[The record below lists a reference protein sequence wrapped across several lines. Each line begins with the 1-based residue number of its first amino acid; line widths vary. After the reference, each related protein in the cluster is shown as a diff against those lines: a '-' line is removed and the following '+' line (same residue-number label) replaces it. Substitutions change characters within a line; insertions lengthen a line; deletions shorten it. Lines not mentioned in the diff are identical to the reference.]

1 MNEQSI
7 QKQYNQIVSLLED
20 KRLKEALVQLD
31 AFLYNSNDW
40 SLRNRLEQIQTSY
53 QYMLQYMKLGMKDPE
68 RQKLYRQLLA
78 DTWEIAD
85 QTRIAL
91 LDEISTHYY
100 HSLRRNPNQLP
111 KAYDLSGQQ
120 KILEGFADEM
130 AVSQLANYQG
140 LDAILRRH
148 EETHQVMFLTTWSN
162 SSWTLEEFAQAED
175 MLRSETLPTNDLC
188 LFVSAVTLS
197 LMECFDERKV
207 NWLLD
212 GLRHTNPQINQRAL
226 VGLVITLHLYSSRIA
241 LYPELEARISLFRE
255 DPNFSKQVN
264 RIYIQLLRS
273 QETEKI
279 DRKMREEIIPE
290 MMKNV
295 NIMRNMKFGF
305 EENPEENDLN
315 PDWEK
320 AFESSGLGDKI
331 REMNELQLEGAD
343 VYMSTFAQLKTYPFF
358 KEPYNWFY
366 PFDMHHSSIIKE
378 FGFKPTGDNA
388 ILSLILQSGFFCNS
402 DKYSLCF
409 TMAHIPQSQRTMML
423 SQMTSQDL
431 DALMDESKSSAL
443 RQYAERPDVISNQYV
458 HDLYRFFKLS
468 QRRHEF
474 RDIFKEEIA
483 LHRIPALKDILCKPE
498 LLITI
503 ADFHFRKEHP
513 AEALE
518 LYKELIALNHANAD
532 IFQKAGYCLQ
542 KEKRYKEAIDAYLKA
557 DVLKPDH
564 VWTIRHLA
572 TCYRQIRDFASA
584 LEYYKKVE
592 AIQPE
597 NHNILFYAGSC
608 LAELERYEE
617 ALQYFFKL
625 DFIESNCIKAWRAI
639 GWCSFV
645 NGKYEQAM
653 KYYEKILASKPLAAD
668 YLNAGHVAW
677 RTGKI
682 EKAAELYSKAAL
694 EYGGQEIFRE
704 MFGKDKETLVRQGI
718 SEKDIPLMMDLV

>member
-7 QKQYNQIVSLLED
+7 QKQYNQIVNLLED

-31 AFLYNSNDW
+31 AFLYNGNDW

-100 HSLRRNPNQLP
+100 HSLRRNPKQLP
-111 KAYDLSGQQ
+111 KAYGISTLQ

-162 SSWTLEEFAQAED
+162 SSWTLEEFAQAEN

-226 VGLVITLHLYSSRIA
+226 VGLVITLHLYPSRIA

-305 EENPEENDLN
+305 EETDENDRN
-315 PDWEK
+315 PDWEQ
-320 AFESSGLGDKI
+320 AFEQSGLGDKI
-331 REMNELQLEGAD
+331 REMNDLQLEGAD
-343 VYMSTFAQLKTYPFF
+343 VL
-358 KEPYNWFY
+358 
-366 PFDMHHSSIIKE
+366 D
-378 FGFKPTGDNA
+378 DV
-388 ILSLILQSGFFCNS
+388 SL
-402 DKYSLCF
+402 
-409 TMAHIPQSQRTMML
+409 HIPQYKVTAIVGASGSGKTTLIKLMLGFYTPNKGAIKIQDTPLENINPHLWRARTGSVM
-423 SQMTSQDL
+423 QDG
-431 DALMDESKSSAL
+431 
-443 RQYAERPDVISNQYV
+443 
-458 HDLYRFFKLS
+458 F
-468 QRRHEF
+468 
-474 RDIFKEEIA
+474 IFSE
-483 LHRIPALKDILCKPE
+483 
-498 LLITI
+498 TI
-503 ADFHFRKEHP
+503 AQN
-513 AEALE
+513 
-518 LYKELIALNHANAD
+518 IAVGEEQIDIERLRHA
-532 IFQKAGYCLQ
+532 
-542 KEKRYKEAIDAYLKA
+542 
-557 DVLKPDH
+557 V
-564 VWTIRHLA
+564 TIA
-572 TCYRQIRDFASA
+572 NIRDFIDSLPLGYNTKIGMEGNGISQGQRQRILIARAVYKNPDYLFFDEATNA
-584 LEYYKKVE
+584 LDANNEREIMEHLHEFYKGKTVVVV
-592 AIQPE
+592 A
-597 NHNILFYAGSC
+597 HRLSTVRDADNIIVLDKGKIAEEGTHKE
-608 LAELERYEE
+608 LAERKGLYYRLVKNQLE
-617 ALQYFFKL
+617 LG
-625 DFIESNCIKAWRAI
+625 N
-639 GWCSFV
+639 
-645 NGKYEQAM
+645 
-653 KYYEKILASKPLAAD
+653 
-668 YLNAGHVAW
+668 
-677 RTGKI
+677 
-682 EKAAELYSKAAL
+682 
-694 EYGGQEIFRE
+694 
-704 MFGKDKETLVRQGI
+704 
-718 SEKDIPLMMDLV
+718 